1 MIVQKLTQWL
11 FRAKLCC
18 FRGGGFVWSTNQCL
32 LLLILCLLVFA
43 GSIVK
48 GKLFKSGDI
57 DVVRLDMPEGGG
69 VCCGV
74 DTALEA
80 EVRECVVGES
90 KVSPMGEV
98 ASAYRRRSTAGDAS
112 SNTIESE
119 DGSVGGGGEVWWV
132 CWG

>member
-1 MIVQKLTQWL
+1 MFARLSSASCSSFFICLY
-11 FRAKLCC
+11 FRAASSKA
-18 FRGGGFVWSTNQCL
+18 
-32 LLLILCLLVFA
+32 I
-43 GSIVK
+43 
-48 GKLFKSGDI
+48 LFKSRDGDA
-57 DVVRLDMPEGGG
+57 VRLGMPEGGDVRG
-69 VCCGV
+69 GA